1 MLSYLHQFHAGNHAD
16 ILKHIV
22 LLYTIEYLNKKEKP
36 YTFFDSHAGRALY
49 DLKSEEAQKTKESE
63 KGILKLFSYAQ
74 KNPSEVPG
82 ELKNYLDFIKYFLEK
97 NQYPGS
103 PLISL
108 IKKKKDSPLFLTE
121 LHKTEFQKL
130 EENICNAKNTFN
142 LKNSKVF
149 IENSSSW
156 SSLKSKIPPL
166 IKRGCVLIDPS
177 YEELSD
183 YENAQK
189 TVCEIYKKWN
199 AATVILWYPLLS
211 YRIKKITEM
220 NEKITQSVKKINKNV
235 EILFSELLVEKE
247 DSHIETDLKNLEKNA
262 IPRLYGSG
270 LLIVNPV
277 WNTGNFLEKCL
288 PYISNALGE
297 NASYSIKKY

>member
-16 ILKHIV
+16 ILKHTV

-49 DLKSEEAQKTKESE
+49 DLKSEEAQKTKECE
-63 KGILKLFSYAQ
+63 KGILKLLSNAQ
-74 KNPSEVPG
+74 KNPSEVPS
-82 ELKNYLDFIKYFLEK
+82 ELKNYLDFIKYFTDK

-103 PLISL
+103 PLITL
-108 IKKKKDSPLFLTE
+108 IKKKTDSPLFLTE

-130 EENICNAKNTFN
+130 EENILNAKKTFN

-156 SSLKSKIPPL
+156 TSLKSKIPPQ
-166 IKRGCVLIDPS
+166 IKRGAVLIDPS

-189 TVCEIYKKWN
+189 TVSEIYKKWN
-199 AATVILWYPLLS
+199 ASTVILWYPLLS

-220 NEKITQSVKKINKNV
+220 NEKITESVKKINQNA
-235 EILFSELLVEKE
+235 EILISELLVEKE
-247 DSHIETDLKNLEKNA
+247 DSHIETDLKNLEKNTL
-262 IPRLYGSG
+262 PRLYGSA
-270 LLIVNPV
+270 LLIVNPT
-277 WNTGNFLEKCL
+277 WNTDKFLEKCL

-297 NASYSIKKY
+297 NAGFSIKKI

>member
-16 ILKHIV
+16 ILKHTV

-49 DLKSEEAQKTKESE
+49 DLKSEEAQKTKECE
-63 KGILKLFSYAQ
+63 KGILKLLSNAQ
-74 KNPSEVPG
+74 KNPSEVPS
-82 ELKNYLDFIKYFLEK
+82 ELKNYLDFIKYFTDK

-103 PLISL
+103 PLITL
-108 IKKKKDSPLFLTE
+108 IKKKTDSPLFLTE

-130 EENICNAKNTFN
+130 EENILNAKKSFN

-156 SSLKSKIPPL
+156 TSLKSKIPPQ
-166 IKRGCVLIDPS
+166 IKRGAVLIDPS

-189 TVCEIYKKWN
+189 TVSEIYKKWN
-199 AATVILWYPLLS
+199 ASTVILWYPLLS

-220 NEKITQSVKKINKNV
+220 NEKITESVKKINQNA
-235 EILFSELLVEKE
+235 EILISELLVEKE

-262 IPRLYGSG
+262 LPRLYGSA
-270 LLIVNPV
+270 LLIVNPT
-277 WNTGNFLEKCL
+277 WNTDKFLEKCL

-297 NASYSIKKY
+297 NAGFSIKKI

>member
-16 ILKHIV
+16 ILKHTV

-49 DLKSEEAQKTKESE
+49 DLKSEEAQKTKECE
-63 KGILKLFSYAQ
+63 KGILKLLSNAQ
-74 KNPSEVPG
+74 KNPSEVPP
-82 ELKNYLDFIKYFLEK
+82 ELKNYLDFIKYFTDK

-103 PLISL
+103 PLITL
-108 IKKKKDSPLFLTE
+108 IKKKTDSPLFLTE

-130 EENICNAKNTFN
+130 EENILNAKKTFN

-156 SSLKSKIPPL
+156 TSLKSKIPPQ
-166 IKRGCVLIDPS
+166 IKRGAVLIDPS

-189 TVCEIYKKWN
+189 TVSEIYKKWN
-199 AATVILWYPLLS
+199 ASTVILWYPLLS

-220 NEKITQSVKKINKNV
+220 NEKITESVKKINQNA
-235 EILFSELLVEKE
+235 EILISELLVEKE
-247 DSHIETDLKNLEKNA
+247 DSHIETDLKNLEKNTL
-262 IPRLYGSG
+262 PRLYGSA
-270 LLIVNPV
+270 LLIVNPT
-277 WNTGNFLEKCL
+277 WNTDKFLEKCL

-297 NASYSIKKY
+297 NAGFSIKKI

>member
-16 ILKHIV
+16 ILKHTV

-49 DLKSEEAQKTKESE
+49 DLKSEEAQKTKECE
-63 KGILKLFSYAQ
+63 KGILKLLSNAQ
-74 KNPSEVPG
+74 KNPSEVPS
-82 ELKNYLDFIKYFLEK
+82 ELKNYLDFIKYFTDK

-103 PLISL
+103 PLITL
-108 IKKKKDSPLFLTE
+108 IKKKTDSPLFLTE

-130 EENICNAKNTFN
+130 EENILNAKKTFN

-156 SSLKSKIPPL
+156 TSLKSKIPPQ
-166 IKRGCVLIDPS
+166 IKRGAVLIDPS

-189 TVCEIYKKWN
+189 TVSEIYKKWN
-199 AATVILWYPLLS
+199 ASTVILWYPLLS

-220 NEKITQSVKKINKNV
+220 NEKITESVKKINQNA
-235 EILFSELLVEKE
+235 EILISELLVEKE
-247 DSHIETDLKNLEKNA
+247 DSHIETDLKKLEKNA
-262 IPRLYGSG
+262 LPRLYGSA
-270 LLIVNPV
+270 LLIVNPT
-277 WNTGNFLEKCL
+277 WNTDKFLEKCL

-297 NASYSIKKY
+297 NAGFSIKKI